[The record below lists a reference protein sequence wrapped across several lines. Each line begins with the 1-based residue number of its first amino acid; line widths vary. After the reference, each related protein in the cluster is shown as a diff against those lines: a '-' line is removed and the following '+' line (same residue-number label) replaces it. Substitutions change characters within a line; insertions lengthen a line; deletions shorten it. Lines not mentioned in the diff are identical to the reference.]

1 MFDHQGG
8 GVGGDAGVHSND
20 LHEKRFLPRFSAKGK
35 IEGKC
40 GVMSSLGS
48 YKIHICLKT
57 SVERARTSG
66 LWYEKRDTPYFTWW
80 IFPTLY
86 EQTQYKRTHSGNN
99 LRMHAFITLPSPPYQ
114 LKEEWGHPHCCN
126 YGDQPQMITLK
137 SFQISE
143 HSLSGHKNINLILF
157 VYIFFYCSP
166 KNQTFGKQMNI
177 STWANLW
184 MLQAKIDCSF

>member
-1 MFDHQGG
+1 MFDHQGWG
-8 GVGGDAGVHSND
+8 RCRCSFKWFTRKAVFARHFG
-20 LHEKRFLPRFSAKGK
+20 KRQNWRKMRSHVFFGELQNTHLP
-35 IEGKC
+35 EN
-40 GVMSSLGS
+40 
-48 YKIHICLKT
+48 IC
-57 SVERARTSG
+57 RTSQDFRVVV
-66 LWYEKRDTPYFTWW
+66 WEKGSPLLHLVDFSYIVWTNSVQENTLRQQFTDAR
-80 IFPTLY
+80 IY
-86 EQTQYKRTHSGNN
+86 N
-99 LRMHAFITLPSPPYQ
+99 PSLPPYQ